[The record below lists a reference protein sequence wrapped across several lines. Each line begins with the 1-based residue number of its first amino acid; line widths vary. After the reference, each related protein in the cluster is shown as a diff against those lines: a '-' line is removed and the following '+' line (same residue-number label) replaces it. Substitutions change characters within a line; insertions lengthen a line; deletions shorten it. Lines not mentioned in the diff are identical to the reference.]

1 MLVLAVPI
9 GILFGTLMAFGS
21 MASNHEVTI
30 FKTGGMNL
38 LKMMM
43 PVIIIGILATAIMF
57 WFNDRILPMTNHK
70 AKILLSDVTR
80 KKPTFSIDAGQ
91 FSTDIEGYTILSR
104 SLDSASGVLKG
115 VTIYDNSRGQRINI
129 ATADSGRIDFAPDY
143 SKMIIRLRHGEIH
156 QLTQGS
162 EKDYRKILFDSY
174 QFIIGASGFS
184 FERTGDG
191 MISKGDRELTIAEM
205 QKVVN
210 DARKSINSSEKRLN
224 KAFFSLWKFI
234 NGDSTSSVT
243 LNQANSNQ
251 TTKSWTQALREAD
264 KRMSFNKAS
273 IISDINQINDFELR
287 AEQFEVEIYK
297 KYSIPFACILFVLV
311 GCPLGII
318 SRRGNFGTSA
328 GISLAF
334 YLFYWISLIGGEK
347 LADRGFFSPFLSMW
361 MGNII
366 IGIVGIIVLIR
377 VSNENFSFKN
387 TYLFRRFRK

>member
-1 MLVLAVPI
+1 
-9 GILFGTLMAFGS
+9 
-21 MASNHEVTI
+21 
-30 FKTGGMNL
+30 
-38 LKMMM
+38 
-43 PVIIIGILATAIMF
+43 
-57 WFNDRILPMTNHK
+57 
-70 AKILLSDVTR
+70 
-80 KKPTFSIDAGQ
+80 
-91 FSTDIEGYTILSR
+91 
-104 SLDSASGVLKG
+104 
-115 VTIYDNSRGQRINI
+115 
-129 ATADSGRIDFAPDY
+129 
-143 SKMIIRLRHGEIH
+143 
-156 QLTQGS
+156 
-162 EKDYRKILFDSY
+162 
-174 QFIIGASGFS
+174 
-184 FERTGDG
+184 

-234 NGDSTSSVT
+234 NGDSTSSVA